1 MYYKDMTGENCRAEK
16 RLRTVE
22 GQKVTTW
29 TRDVTDCNCF
39 AAEAGTN
46 GYQGGD
52 WGHGSRTVL
61 NLRDLGGTDCYC
73 VVDGERVD
81 CPDEIELVLGG
92 DSELATIKEAL
103 RWWLTVLE
111 AQSE

>member
-1 MYYKDMTGENCRAEK
+1 MYYKDMTGDNCRAEK

-29 TRDVTDCNCF
+29 IRDVTDCNCF

-61 NLRDLGGTDCYC
+61 NLRDLGGTDFYC
-73 VVDGERVD
+73 VVHGERYEQ
-81 CPDEIELVLGG
+81 PDEIEIVLGG
-92 DSELATIKEAL
+92 DSELATVKEVL
-103 RWWLTVLE
+103 RWWLNVLE

>member
-1 MYYKDMTGENCRAEK
+1 MYYKDMTGDNCRAEK

-29 TRDVTDCNCF
+29 TREVSDCNIF
-39 AAEAGTN
+39 KAEAGTN
-46 GYQGGD
+46 GFQGGD

-61 NLRDLGGTDCYC
+61 NLRDLGGTDFYC
-73 VVDGERVD
+73 TVNGDRYEQ
-81 CPDEIELVLGG
+81 PDEIEIVLGG
-92 DSELATIKEAL
+92 DSELATIKEVL
-103 RWWLTVLE
+103 RWWLNVLA